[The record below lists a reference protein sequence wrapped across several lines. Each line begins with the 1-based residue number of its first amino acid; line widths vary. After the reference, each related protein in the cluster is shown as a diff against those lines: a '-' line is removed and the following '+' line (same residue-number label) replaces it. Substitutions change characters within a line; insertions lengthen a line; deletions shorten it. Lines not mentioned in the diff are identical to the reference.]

1 MSASDRH
8 EFSNYP
14 YRPDPPDLLKR
25 LDDTVGVGRR
35 SFVISRLLA
44 RFLAEEPMPTE
55 GEMAEEW
62 DKRPRH
68 YRK

>member
-1 MSASDRH
+1 MTTADRH
-8 EFSNYP
+8 STGNYP

-25 LDDTVGVGRR
+25 LDEAVGAGRR
-35 SFVISRLLA
+35 SFVISRLLS
-44 RFLAEEPMPTE
+44 RFLAEERMPTE

-68 YRK
+68 YRR